1 MLKKINVMSL
11 CVRVCARVCV
21 ILGSKVKQKMNQS
34 YLPILGSAA
43 TWMLSTILSHRSLDE
58 AAWKDKTNSTHDK

>member
-1 MLKKINVMSL
+1 MSL

-34 YLPILGSAA
+34 YLPMLGSAA
-43 TWMLSTILSHRSLDE
+43 ARMLSTNLSHRSLDE